1 MKFDDFAE
9 QRSLFSPFCLSPA
22 SVQEKKKSYKVWGDF
37 LKEEEKCHGMDM
49 T

>member
-1 MKFDDFAE
+1 MILLNKDHYFLHFACH
-9 QRSLFSPFCLSPA
+9 QLLFRK
-22 SVQEKKKSYKVWGDF
+22 KKKSYKVWGDF